1 MSPLTASRLAR
12 IHMEATTYAAGY
24 RERRM
29 TRRER
34 KATGRMLWLVACGV
48 AYFGWRTLA

>member
-1 MSPLTASRLAR
+1 MSPLTASRLMRAHVEVATNGAR
-12 IHMEATTYAAGY
+12 Y

-34 KATGRMLWLVACGV
+34 KATARMLWLVACGV